1 MNSDQEELK
10 RLSPVKYAITSGIL
24 DKVVELGG
32 SVRDTSIVHAYLID
46 ALNVMNSLGDI
57 KVLFPEGTTQL
68 IGFSHVIEKS
78 IPTVD
83 SNVALC
89 IRDRHREAFGLIQQ
103 CLLLKMI
110 ED

>member
-10 RLSPVKYAITSGIL
+10 RLSPVKYAITSSIL

-32 SVRDTSIVHAYLID
+32 GVRDTSIVQAYLVE
-46 ALNVMNSLGDI
+46 ALNVMVSLGDI
-57 KVLFPEGTTQL
+57 KVLFPEGTTKL
-68 IGFSHVIEKS
+68 VGFSHAVEKS

>member
-1 MNSDQEELK
+1 MDSDHEKLQ
-10 RLSPVKYAITSGIL
+10 RLSPVKYAITSSIL

-32 SVRDTSIVHAYLID
+32 GVRDTSIVQAYLVD
-46 ALNVMNSLGDI
+46 ALNVMVSLGDI

-68 IGFSHVIEKS
+68 IGFGKISEKS
-78 IPTVD
+78 LPTID